1 MAGGGEFYNFAA
13 LTNTIRS
20 MKKFLLLCV
29 AIASVAFVGC
39 SDDDEPNFKYG
50 DAIYGTWDITH
61 LKQKDGSWLD
71 ITSSIFDQFHASATF
86 NSDGTYYGS
95 GYFGNGSGT
104 YKAKGTTIICYIE
117 NTEYARY
124 NIHSLSDNVA
134 EMTMTM
140 DGDSVEIKCK
150 KR

>member
-1 MAGGGEFYNFAA
+1 
-13 LTNTIRS
+13 

-134 EMTMTM
+134 
-140 DGDSVEIKCK
+140 G
-150 KR
+150 

>member
-1 MAGGGEFYNFAA
+1 MVPIME
-13 LTNTIRS
+13 
-20 MKKFLLLCV
+20 
-29 AIASVAFVGC
+29 VG
-39 SDDDEPNFKYG
+39 
-50 DAIYGTWDITH
+50 I
-61 LKQKDGSWLD
+61 
-71 ITSSIFDQFHASATF
+71 SAM
-86 NSDGTYYGS
+86 GAEL
-95 GYFGNGSGT
+95 

>member
-1 MAGGGEFYNFAA
+1 
-13 LTNTIRS
+13 

-71 ITSSIFDQFHASATF
+71 IISSMHQLHLIQMVPIMEVGISAM
-86 NSDGTYYGS
+86 G
-95 GYFGNGSGT
+95 
-104 YKAKGTTIICYIE
+104 
-117 NTEYARY
+117 
-124 NIHSLSDNVA
+124 A
-134 EMTMTM
+134 ELIRLKERRLF
-140 DGDSVEIKCK
+140 VI
-150 KR
+150 